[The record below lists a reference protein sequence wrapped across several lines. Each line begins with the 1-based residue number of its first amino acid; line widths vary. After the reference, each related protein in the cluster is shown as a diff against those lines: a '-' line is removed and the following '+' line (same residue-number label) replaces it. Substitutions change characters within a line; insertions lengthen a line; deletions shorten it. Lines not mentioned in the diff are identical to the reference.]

1 VLAAQL
7 TAHAVY
13 ERAGLPE
20 ADIEHVMMAVRRSA
34 APQVR
39 SDEAR

>member
-1 VLAAQL
+1 MLAAQL

-13 ERAGLPE
+13 ERPVFLE